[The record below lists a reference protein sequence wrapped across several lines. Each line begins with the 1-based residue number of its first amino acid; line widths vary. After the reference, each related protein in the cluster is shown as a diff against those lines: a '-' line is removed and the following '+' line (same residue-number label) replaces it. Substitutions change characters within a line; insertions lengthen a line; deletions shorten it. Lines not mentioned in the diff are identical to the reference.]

1 MTPLLLSLAWKSA
14 ILVALAAIAAWLCRR
29 ASAATRHTLWTAC
42 FGGLFLLP
50 AALLWTPHWPLPAR
64 LVLPSLPPAA
74 RTVIQVTADAG
85 PAADWPAI
93 LLPLYFAGLALL
105 LLRLAVSHLRAARL
119 RRAARPWRLFHG
131 APVLLSPRT
140 AMPCVCGLA
149 RPAILLPANATAW
162 PAEKLDAVLHH
173 EVAHVSR
180 RDPLIQAL
188 AHLLCALYWPLP
200 WVWAA
205 ANRLRLEA
213 ELACDDGVLQQG
225 ARPSDYANHL
235 MQVVRGLADGERVP
249 EGVLP
254 MTKMSDLELRLRAML
269 STNPNRGPAG
279 SRLQLTA
286 AAAVLSLLLPLAAL
300 RIPALAAD
308 GGIQGTVRDA
318 SGATVPKARVVLLFQ
333 GSPRKEA
340 TLTNDVGEFSFAP
353 LPDGTFTVRILKPG
367 FAANDISGITVRAGN
382 ADRLQVTLNTGQV
395 SESLTVVGE
404 RPGNEPTPSGAA
416 PQRIR
421 VGGNVQ
427 ATRLLK
433 QARPSYPPDCKAQGI
448 EGSVMFRAIIGKSG
462 EIINLQQINE
472 LVDPRLAD
480 AARLAVSQWR
490 YEPTLLNGEPVE
502 VMTDIDVNFTLAR

>member
-1 MTPLLLSLAWKSA
+1 MA
-14 ILVALAAIAAWLCRR
+14 
-29 ASAATRHTLWTAC
+29 
-42 FGGLFLLP
+42 
-50 AALLWTPHWPLPAR
+50 
-64 LVLPSLPPAA
+64 
-74 RTVIQVTADAG
+74 
-85 PAADWPAI
+85 
-93 LLPLYFAGLALL
+93 
-105 LLRLAVSHLRAARL
+105 
-119 RRAARPWRLFHG
+119 
-131 APVLLSPRT
+131 
-140 AMPCVCGLA
+140 
-149 RPAILLPANATAW
+149 
-162 PAEKLDAVLHH
+162 
-173 EVAHVSR
+173 
-180 RDPLIQAL
+180 
-188 AHLLCALYWPLP
+188 
-200 WVWAA
+200 
-205 ANRLRLEA
+205 
-213 ELACDDGVLQQG
+213 
-225 ARPSDYANHL
+225 
-235 MQVVRGLADGERVP
+235 
-249 EGVLP
+249 
-254 MTKMSDLELRLRAML
+254 KMSDLELRLRAML